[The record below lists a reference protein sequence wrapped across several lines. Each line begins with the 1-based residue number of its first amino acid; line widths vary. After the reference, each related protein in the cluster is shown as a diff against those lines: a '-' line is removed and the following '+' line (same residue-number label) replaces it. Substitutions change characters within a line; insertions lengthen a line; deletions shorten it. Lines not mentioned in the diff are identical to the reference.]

1 MQPCEVVISP
11 TEMKIQHGKNN
22 STSAG
27 KSAPINDSLR
37 SEMYSEGIFLIGDG
51 KVIKKKT
58 CNVPRSFEKSGL
70 RQKS

>member
-1 MQPCEVVISP
+1 
-11 TEMKIQHGKNN
+11 MKIQHGKNN

-51 KVIKKKT
+51 KVIKKKH
-58 CNVPRSFEKSGL
+58 VMFPGVL
-70 RQKS
+70 RKVV

>member
-1 MQPCEVVISP
+1 
-11 TEMKIQHGKNN
+11 MKIQHGKNN

-51 KVIKKKT
+51 KVIKKKKH
-58 CNVPRSFEKSGL
+58 VMFPGVL
-70 RQKS
+70 RKVVWDKNLERTLLR

>member
-1 MQPCEVVISP
+1 
-11 TEMKIQHGKNN
+11 MKIQHGKNN

-51 KVIKKKT
+51 KVIKKK
-58 CNVPRSFEKSGL
+58 NM
-70 RQKS
+70 